1 MSMIKREVA
10 WRIFASEFNQSTLE
24 CGGEEERS
32 PSYIVT
38 PLGAMVNR
46 LYVVGVLTE
55 TENMGTP
62 EEPMYRARVTD
73 PTGTYFIS
81 AGQYQPQVATA
92 LAEMEPPSF
101 VAVVGKANMYS
112 PDEETKLVSIRGE
125 HITEVNEEQR
135 DYWILEASKSLKER
149 LEAAVEAS
157 KMEDVSVEELMDL
170 GYDTK
175 LAEGLKKAADHYQ
188 KFPTDRYW
196 TYLEDSLRYVLPE
209 YESPTAEEI
218 KETSSEEEVD
228 EEVEES
234 ILDILEEMEDS
245 DGGNGVEY
253 EKVMDKVVDEEDI
266 TQDEFEEAINSLRTT
281 GKIYEPVLGNIKRI
295 Y

>member
-32 PSYIVT
+32 PSYVVT

-46 LYVVGVLTE
+46 VYVVGVLTE

-73 PTGTYFIS
+73 PTGTFFIS
-81 AGQYQPQVATA
+81 AGQYQPQVATT
-92 LAEMEPPSF
+92 LAEMEPPAF

-112 PDEETKLVSIRGE
+112 PDEETKLTSVRGE
-125 HITEVNEEQR
+125 HITEVTEEQR
-135 DYWILEASKSLKER
+135 DYWIIEASKSLQER
-149 LEAAVEAS
+149 LGAAVEAS
-157 KMEDVSVEELMDL
+157 KMDEVSIDELMDL
-170 GYDTK
+170 GYDAQ
-175 LAEGLKKAADHYQ
+175 LAEGLKKADDHYQ
-188 KFPTDRYW
+188 EFPTDQYW
-196 TYLEDSLRYVLPE
+196 SKLEDSLRYVLPE
-209 YESPTAEEI
+209 YESPSVEDI
-218 KETSSEEEVD
+218 EEESPEEGID
-228 EEVEES
+228 EEVEDL
-234 ILDILEEMEDS
+234 ILDILEDMEDS
-245 DGGNGVEY
+245 GGDNGVEY
-253 EKVMDKVVDEEDI
+253 EKVMDKVVEEEDL